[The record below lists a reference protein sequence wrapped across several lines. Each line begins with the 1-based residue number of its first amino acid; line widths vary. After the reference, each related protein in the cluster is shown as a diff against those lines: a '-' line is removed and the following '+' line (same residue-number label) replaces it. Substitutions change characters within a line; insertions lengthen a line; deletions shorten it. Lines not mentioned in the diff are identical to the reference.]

1 MSARRLPPRAKNIG
15 VTHGKIVSRKSFV
28 HFCLRIISHEAGDI
42 EIESLAG
49 TESLTNLVEVMCM
62 KSSPKLVVIVVRDL
76 LQKWGASCPGT
87 PFFGHTLEQFEAA
100 VQASFDTRAALE
112 ALDQQRKVLLERR
125 HTADQASLLLVKNVV
140 NAIKGDPTQG
150 EDGELYGA
158 LGYVRSSM
166 RVNGRSR
173 ARANGHAQSPPA
185 APAGEASVKTKE
197 EATDNKAA

>member
-1 MSARRLPPRAKNIG
+1 
-15 VTHGKIVSRKSFV
+15 
-28 HFCLRIISHEAGDI
+28 
-42 EIESLAG
+42 
-49 TESLTNLVEVMCM
+49 M
-62 KSSPKLVVIVVRDL
+62 KTSPKEALIVILDL
-76 LQKWGASCPGT
+76 RQKWEASCPET
-87 PFFGHTLEQFEAA
+87 PFFGHTLEQFKAGIQPSLDA
-100 VQASFDTRAALE
+100 RAALE

-173 ARANGHAQSPPA
+173 ARANGHTQTPPA
-185 APAGEASVKTKE
+185 APAGDAPPKAHE
-197 EATDNKAA
+197 EVTTDRAA